1 MSNSRTTNINRGR
14 VNRQSDYFTRY
25 SNTTNP
31 NRLNSGQVPR
41 AQHSNSAVNNQKG
54 KNEEKV
60 MHVKAA
66 AQEFNSAIGGGTYV
80 DVDTNEYISVKHFE
94 NNAL

>member
-1 MSNSRTTNINRGR
+1 MTNSRTTNVNRGR
-14 VNRQSDYFTRY
+14 VNRQTAYSTNR
-25 SNTTNP
+25 SNTVNQ
-31 NRLNSGQVPR
+31 NRLSDRQVSG

-60 MHVKAA
+60 MHVKAS

-94 NNAL
+94 NNTL